1 MNPLDEISD
10 SELEAE
16 FPDSKSLRLLSKL
29 HDPRFGVV
37 QLFSS
42 NDNLEKVIMKSRT
55 FKSRAELKI
64 AVLKAKGQVKNS
76 HPNVQRV
83 IGYSS
88 AIVKSFCAPS
98 FSIKTYH
105 VYPTRFF
112 EQSVEHKIYAGTQ
125 WGAKELLTIQTH
137 LLVGLAFLHNQ
148 GLAFGDLRPSNI
160 GEDINDNYFLFD
172 PTLINSTRYDTL
184 ADIMKGRKQMFF
196 SPSLYKMLST
206 GKGKD
211 GRQKD
216 WKDPLFIS
224 ELQQND
230 VFALGLMIVWLGTS
244 EKTNGCYQAAGEFDN
259 CALAQ
264 LISNFESRYS
274 EENQLLVESVRR
286 MIETRDEY
294 RPSAKQLVGSFV
306 YESLNN
312 ITIDRIADLDIN
324 FLKNEDQLFQVDLM
338 QVEQRQRETV
348 NLGLSEL
355 NVIDQNIYFS
365 KSQTQ
370 DQFSQTA
377 QSYPQSL
384 QQTID
389 PQRIPKDSIVVNH
402 FINQE
407 LVNCAASQPQIY
419 QSQNSAFNERQTEN
433 GNFQSTRYEDQSIY
447 VSPPIRRPSS
457 LSAKVQRPTHSFS
470 QGTYPVEA
478 FNIPASNKNSFSM
491 NQSQNRNMID
501 YSQPNGV
508 REPEE
513 SPCILVSSQQST
525 LNNDSKYFKRSDS
538 VAATPQGPTHF
549 APLSNFAGQP
559 YSGCFYQNNSQFA
572 RPSDKPRNSED
583 RHLINSFTAQNER
596 PSQHFQNS
604 MALRDEGVNVSGSPF
619 PTNMNN
625 ENQSEKFW
633 EPIAEPLKASI
644 RASQAPYVNNTFD
657 RRSYVEEQNNFQER
671 NDIIVSSIRDQP
683 INQWPM
689 VQNQRAND
697 QQRPS
702 NFFKEPETIITNN
715 VIIPQGLNQTTIYQS
730 NIQPIPISNSVQ
742 MRSRSLQPVYSNNQ
756 HMNISPVIHPTVLQ
770 PIRASIV
777 SPVIQELRGSVIS
790 PVLPQAFNSDLQASQ
805 IFPNVTQNGKM
816 TVISQ
821 SNFQNKNDLLEKS
834 LYVSSPPTIFHKKSN
849 SSTPLEM
856 NSIPQNSM
864 PASIPQTYSLLA
876 SSIPKTIQNQIIN
889 RTDSQQA
896 MIPEKGISFENLQSK
911 IQIPNSVPHPAE
923 TILMPPQTQ
932 GSQYVSQVSIQ
943 ANSAEVKQ
951 NVNETKGNQAFKKFM
966 MGVSLPAEN
975 SEKVITQEKPT
986 VVFGERVLKSSI
998 MASEA
1003 VNRGAVNSSWINA
1016 NFPETTPTKQ
1026 RIIPAVYD
1034 ENSQPPIVSQITKT
1048 PEMIMKN
1055 STRSITAQQLAPS
1068 VLTEFAS
1075 KEDETTSFGQKKN
1088 TPATIY
1094 PMNPQII
1101 VHKNEASVVSGN
1113 RVNQTPYFAT
1123 NRPAS
1128 MDPALSRI
1136 SISNESKNMK
1146 FINESEIFS
1155 NKDNQN
1161 GDLNSEWKNSNIH
1174 PPIRNSEYEKR
1185 SSLKDSQRDGN
1196 LSFGQLSSKK
1206 GSIKSFER
1214 ASVSK
1219 LDPIQ
1224 IDSSAQIQYRSAA
1237 ISQLNSQTA
1246 QMLDRHLL
1254 PSGAMNKNR
1263 DLRAPSF
1270 GHFETNLPAF
1280 DQVEASFSQQP
1291 STSSIAQGYQESVRT
1306 ISGSSL
1312 PKKSI
1317 YSINIDNIQQRFVE
1331 DDRLVNESRNSYANQ
1346 NVA

>member
-55 FKSRAELKI
+55 FKSRAELKV
-64 AVLKAKGQVKNS
+64 AVLKAKEQVKNS

-98 FSIKTYH
+98 FAIKTYH

-112 EQSVEHKIYAGTQ
+112 EQTVEHKIYAGTQ

-160 GEDINDNYFLFD
+160 GEDINDNYFFFD

-216 WKDPLFIS
+216 WKDPMFIS

-230 VFALGLMIVWLGTS
+230 VFALGLMIVWLGTF

-264 LISNFESRYS
+264 LIGNFELRYA

-286 MIETRDEY
+286 MVETRDEY
-294 RPSAKQLVGSFV
+294 RPTAKQLVGSFV

-312 ITIDRIADLDIN
+312 ITIDRIADLDIS

-348 NLGLSEL
+348 SLGLSEL
-355 NVIDQNIYFS
+355 NVIDQNIYFN
-365 KSQTQ
+365 KGQAQ
-370 DQFSQTA
+370 DEFSQTG

-384 QQTID
+384 QQTFD

-402 FINQE
+402 FVNQD
-407 LVNCAASQPQIY
+407 LVNCAASQPQLY
-419 QSQNSAFNERQTEN
+419 QSQNSSYNERQTEN
-433 GNFQSTRYEDQSIY
+433 GHFQSTRYEDQSIY
-447 VSPPIRRPSS
+447 VSPSLRRPSS
-457 LSAKVQRPTHSFS
+457 LSTKDQRPTHSFS

-478 FNIPASNKNSFSM
+478 FNIPASNKNSFSL

-501 YSQPNGV
+501 YSQPNGI

-525 LNNDSKYFKRSDS
+525 LNNDSRYFKRSGS
-538 VAATPQGPTHF
+538 VAATTQGPSHF

-559 YSGCFYQNNSQFA
+559 YSGSFYQNNSQFP
-572 RPSDKPRNSED
+572 RQSNQPRNSED
-583 RHLINSFTAQNER
+583 RNLINSFTAQNER
-596 PSQHFQNS
+596 PSQQYPNV
-604 MALRDEGVNVSGSPF
+604 MALRDEAINVSGSAF
-619 PTNMNN
+619 PINIAN

-644 RASQAPYVNNTFD
+644 RASQAPYVSNTFD
-657 RRSYVEEQNNFQER
+657 PRSYVEEQ

-702 NFFKEPETIITNN
+702 NFFKEPETLVTNN
-715 VIIPQGLNQTTIYQS
+715 VILAQGFNQPTIYQS
-730 NIQPIPISNSVQ
+730 NIQPIPISNSMQ
-742 MRSRSLQPVYSNNQ
+742 MRSRSLQPAYSNNQ
-756 HMNISPVIHPTVLQ
+756 QMNISPVIHPTVLQ

-777 SPVIQELRGSVIS
+777 SPVLQELRGSVIS
-790 PVLPQAFNSDLQASQ
+790 PVLPQTFNSDLQVSQ
-805 IFPNVTQNGKM
+805 IFSNVTQNGKM
-816 TVISQ
+816 NVISQ
-821 SNFQNKNDLLEKS
+821 SNVQNKNELLEKS
-834 LYVSSPPTIFHKKSN
+834 LYVSSPPTIFHKKSL
-849 SSTPLEM
+849 SSTPLEI
-856 NSIPQNSM
+856 NSIPQISM
-864 PASIPQTYSLLA
+864 PASIPQAYSLLG
-876 SSIPKTIQNQIIN
+876 SSIPKTIHNQIIN
-889 RTDSQQA
+889 RTDSQQVI
-896 MIPEKGISFENLQSK
+896 IPEKGISFESLQSK
-911 IQIPNSVPHPAE
+911 IQNPNSVSLSAE
-923 TILMPPQTQ
+923 TLMMSPQTH
-932 GSQYVSQVSIQ
+932 GSQYVSQVNIQ
-943 ANSAEVKQ
+943 ATPAEVKQ
-951 NVNETKGNQAFKKFM
+951 NVTEIKGNQAFKKFM
-966 MGVSLPAEN
+966 MGVSSPTEN
-975 SEKVITQEKPT
+975 SEKVITQERPT
-986 VVFGERVLKSSI
+986 VVFGERIFKSSI
-998 MASEA
+998 KASEA
-1003 VNRGAVNSSWINA
+1003 VSRGAVNSSWINA

-1034 ENSQPPIVSQITKT
+1034 ENSQPPIANQITKT
-1048 PEMIMKN
+1048 PEMIIKN
-1055 STRSITAQQLAPS
+1055 ATRSMTAQQLPFS
-1068 VLTEFAS
+1068 VPKELSS
-1075 KEDETTSFGQKKN
+1075 KEDETNSFGQNKN
-1088 TPATIY
+1088 NSATIY
-1094 PMNPQII
+1094 PLTPQII
-1101 VHKNEASVVSGN
+1101 VHRNDASVVSGN
-1113 RVNQTPYFAT
+1113 KVNQTPQFGAT
-1123 NRPAS
+1123 TRPAS

-1185 SSLKDSQRDGN
+1185 SSLKDSQKDGN

-1214 ASVSK
+1214 ASISK

-1237 ISQLNSQTA
+1237 KPQLNSQTA

-1306 ISGSSL
+1306 ISGSSI

-1317 YSINIDNIQQRFVE
+1317 YSINMDNIQQRFVE
-1331 DDRLVNESRNSYANQ
+1331 DDYIVNESRNSYANQ